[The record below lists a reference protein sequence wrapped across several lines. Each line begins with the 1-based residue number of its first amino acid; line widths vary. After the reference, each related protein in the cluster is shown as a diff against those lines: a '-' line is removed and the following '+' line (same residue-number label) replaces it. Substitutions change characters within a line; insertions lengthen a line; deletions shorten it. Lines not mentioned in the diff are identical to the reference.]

1 MKRYEEAKE
10 MIKHILSITSI
21 VCAILCAHG
30 EAKKTLKVHNVC
42 DNDLA
47 ASTKSI
53 YVTSDCL
60 GSRLA
65 RLTVRFTKVRFTSD
79 PKKADKTFYFTTFSD
94 SEADMALEYTSSASS
109 ADVVFNA
116 VDNWAAAK
124 YRVCI
129 VKDADETTK
138 VDYTICITHDKAVAD
153 VKIGERFS
161 TAYENQRKT
170 AIMYVLGFFK

>member
-1 MKRYEEAKE
+1 

-129 VKDADETTK
+129 VEDNDETTR

>member
-1 MKRYEEAKE
+1 

-47 ASTKSI
+47 SSTKSI
-53 YVTSDCL
+53 YVTSDYS
-60 GSRLA
+60 GSMIA

-94 SEADMALEYTSSASS
+94 SEADIALEYTSSASS
-109 ADVVFNA
+109 ADVVYNA
-116 VDNWAAAK
+116 VGNWAAAK

-129 VKDADETTK
+129 VEDNDETTK
-138 VDYTICITHDKAVAD
+138 VDYTICITHDKAAAD

-161 TAYENQRKT
+161 TSYGNQKKT
-170 AIMYVLGFFK
+170 AIMYVLGFFKC

>member
-1 MKRYEEAKE
+1 
-10 MIKHILSITSI
+10 MIKYILSIISV

-30 EAKKTLKVHNVC
+30 GAKKTLKVHNVC

-47 ASTKSI
+47 SSTKSI
-53 YVTSDCL
+53 YVTSDYL
-60 GSRLA
+60 GSKFA
-65 RLTVRFTKVRFTSD
+65 RLTVPFTKVRITSD

-138 VDYTICITHDKAVAD
+138 VDYTICITQEKAVAD

-161 TAYENQRKT
+161 TAYENQKKT

>member
-65 RLTVRFTKVRFTSD
+65 RLTVRFTSD

-129 VKDADETTK
+129 VEDNDETTR

-161 TAYENQRKT
+161 SSYENQKKT
-170 AIMYVLGFFK
+170 TIMYLLGFFK